1 MAYTEH
7 FGFQVPI
14 SGIGFLSVKSGIVL
28 SPIPN
33 IIYLILGYLIVCNH
47 KSKNTILLQI

>member
-7 FGFQVPI
+7 FGFQVPL
-14 SGIGFLSVKSGIVL
+14 SGIGFLSAIHIDVSKYQISVKSGIVL

-33 IIYLILGYLIVCNH
+33 IIYLILG
-47 KSKNTILLQI
+47 